1 LVPLSPKEYR
11 KKKDLD
17 LNEMRVAAG
26 IDPKPMF
33 ERERDIRQ
41 LQAAAGI

>member
-1 LVPLSPKEYR
+1 LSPKDYR
-11 KKKDLD
+11 KQKEKD

-26 IDPKPMF
+26 VPPKQIY